1 MSLDPVSRG
10 PADIAALAAD
20 AAEASGEWF
29 EALLD
34 AVPTP
39 LVLVEPGSARVLF
52 ANAAA
57 GALAGDDLSR
67 LPLDRVAAGER
78 LDNLEIEWAQR
89 DARLTLLVSADTLAP
104 QRGRPAISVVTFED
118 VSGLRAAQRDAA
130 FLARTGEVLGASLDI
145 DETFDG
151 LAELIVPHRAD
162 WCAIDVRELN
172 GDLRRVADRGA
183 APGAV
188 AGFDHVLVTGE
199 PLVRDD
205 ALIVPLRVRGH
216 VVGAITLA
224 LTGRGRRFGP
234 DDLALIGDVG
244 RRASTAI
251 ENAGL
256 HGQIL
261 YVARTLQSSLLPS
274 RLPQIPGFELATRYR
289 AAGEGIDVGGD
300 FYDVFRRAEGEWAFV
315 LGDVVGKGPPA
326 AALTALARYTTR
338 AAALEHPEPSQVL
351 GLLNEALLRE
361 DAPDR
366 LMSAVQGRLV
376 LGGAAPVLT
385 FAAAGHP
392 PLLLARDG
400 HVRPVHTDGRLLGV
414 LPEPQLEDR
423 VLALQP
429 GDTIVVYTDGL
440 TDAGAP
446 GRLLKMPDLVRA
458 LERVAGSPAEEVAGA
473 LEALAVDAGQ
483 GSPRDDLAIVVL
495 RYTG

>member
-1 MSLDPVSRG
+1 MRRSS
-10 PADIAALAAD
+10 AEIAGLTAQGTGAPG
-20 AAEASGEWF
+20 SWS

-39 LVLVEPGSARVLF
+39 LLLVDPGDGSVVF

-57 GALAGDDLSR
+57 RALADGVLPP

-78 LDNLEIEWAQR
+78 LDNLELEWDR
-89 DARLTLLVSADTLAP
+89 PEMCRTLLVSSAALEP
-104 QRGRPAISVVTFED
+104 QRDRPALNVVTYED
-118 VSGLRAAQRDAA
+118 VTGLRAAQRQAA
-130 FLARTGEVLGASLDI
+130 FLARAGEILGASLDI
-145 DETFDG
+145 DQTFAG

-183 APGAV
+183 DPGPV
-188 AGFDHVLVTGE
+188 AGLEDVLLGGE
-199 PLVRDD
+199 PLV
-205 ALIVPLRVRGH
+205 AAETLVVPLRVRGH
-216 VVGAITLA
+216 VAGAITLA
-224 LTGRGRRFGP
+224 GRPFGA
-234 DDLALIGDVG
+234 DDAALMGDVA

-256 HGQIL
+256 HGQML
-261 YVARTLQSSLLPS
+261 YIARTLQSSLLPKQ
-274 RLPQIPGFELATRYR
+274 LPQIPGFELAARYR
-289 AAGEGIDVGGD
+289 AAGEGIEVGGD
-300 FYDVFRRAEGEWAFV
+300 FYDVFRRAEGEWAIV

-338 AAALEHPEPSQVL
+338 TAALEHRLPSEVL

-366 LMSAVQGRLV
+366 LMSAVQGMLT
-376 LGGAAPVLT
+376 LAAEAPVLT

-392 PLLLARDG
+392 PLLLARG
-400 HVRPVHTDGRLLGV
+400 GRVEAVSTSGRLLGV
-414 LPEPQLEDR
+414 MPEAELEDR
-423 VLALQP
+423 SLVLQP
-429 GDTIVVYTDGL
+429 GDTIVLYTDGL

-446 GRLLKMPDLVRA
+446 ARLLKISDL
-458 LERVAGSPAEEVAGA
+458 LEAVAAVAGASAEEVAGA
-473 LEALAVDAGQ
+473 LERLAVEAGE

-495 RYTG
+495 RYVG